1 MMELNEIYQE
11 YLEMDDEERR
21 VITKECVTSIYD
33 YLKDNYGQTSAFHS
47 LTNMFSVFGCVDGG
61 ISEVEYELFVS
72 STGVKCTFE
81 NFYEATKN
89 GLSECNIE
97 NLMDDLEDDNEDF
110 ILDVF
115 MLALLIFTSNGTLTV
130 EEQEFIE
137 KLFL

>member
-1 MMELNEIYQE
+1 MELNEIYQE
-11 YLEMDDEERR
+11 YLDMDNDTRN

-47 LTNMFSVFGCVDGG
+47 LTNMFSVFGCIDGG
-61 ISEVEYELFVS
+61 ISEVEYELFVF
-72 STGVKCTFE
+72 STGIECTYD

-89 GLSECNIE
+89 GTSECNIE
-97 NLMDDLEDDNEDF
+97 NLMDDLEDEEEDF

-115 MLALLIFTSNGTLTV
+115 MLAILIFTSNGTLTV

-137 KLFL
+137 KFFL